1 MEFNEKSILFAS
13 LLGSKVAQQIPRFET
28 VQNEIGK
35 RVLPPISFLPFNNI
49 KVKINTADDELGEH
63 STGGTGI
70 WKSDNQKEK
79 ERLLG
84 YNSND
89 LLWMADAPKSESE
102 QFFPFTFIDS
112 ETGEKFLLPYEPMLS
127 ISSKNN
133 IVKRTVAKIGSEEK
147 QQGTVKE
154 RWSRDDYEIKI
165 TGVLIGSILTGDVS
179 QCFPR
184 NDFQKLRDIL
194 IKKKKWGIYCEPLQL
209 LGINWIVVEEMNFPF
224 TKGENVQAYEIS
236 AISDFE
242 YSLLLD
248 DKDVPNVF

>member
-35 RVLPPISFLPFNNI
+35 RVLPPISFLPFKNNP
-49 KVKINTADDELGEH
+49 VKINEPEGNFNPGE
-63 STGGTGI
+63 
-70 WKSDNQKEK
+70 
-79 ERLLG
+79 
-84 YNSND
+84 
-89 LLWMADAPKSESE
+89 LWMADAPKSESE

-154 RWSRDDYEIKI
+154 RWSRDDFEIKI

-236 AISDFE
+236 VISDFE
-242 YSLLLD
+242 YSLLLEETD
-248 DKDVPNVF
+248 IQDVF

>member
-35 RVLPPISFLPFNNI
+35 RVLPPISFLPFKNNP
-49 KVKINTADDELGEH
+49 VKINEPEGNFNPGE
-63 STGGTGI
+63 
-70 WKSDNQKEK
+70 
-79 ERLLG
+79 
-84 YNSND
+84 
-89 LLWMADAPKSESE
+89 LWMADAPKSESE

-133 IVKRTVAKIGSEEK
+133 IVKRTVAKADDFK
-147 QQGTVKE
+147 YQGTVKE

-179 QCFPR
+179 QCYPKE
-184 NDFQKLRDIL
+184 DFEKLKNFL
-194 IKKKKWGIYCEPLQL
+194 EGKSSWMVYCEPLQL
-209 LGINWIVVEEMNFPF
+209 LGINRIVIEEMSFPF

-236 AISDFE
+236 ALSDFDFN
-242 YSLLLD
+242 LLLEE
-248 DKDVPNVF
+248 KDVLQS

>member
-35 RVLPPISFLPFNNI
+35 RVLPPISFLPFKNNP
-49 KVKINTADDELGEH
+49 VKINEPEGNFNPGE
-63 STGGTGI
+63 
-70 WKSDNQKEK
+70 
-79 ERLLG
+79 
-84 YNSND
+84 
-89 LLWMADAPKSESE
+89 LWMADAPKSESE
-102 QFFPFTFIDS
+102 QFFPFTFINS
-112 ETGEKFLLPYEPMLS
+112 KTGEKFLLPYEPMLS

-154 RWSRDDYEIKI
+154 RWSRDDFEIKI

-194 IKKKKWGIYCEPLQL
+194 IKKKKWGIQCEPLQL
-209 LGINWIVVEEMNFPF
+209 LGIDWIVVEEMNFPF

-236 AISDFE
+236 VISDFE
-242 YSLLLD
+242 YSLLLEETD
-248 DKDVPNVF
+248 IQDVF

>member
-35 RVLPPISFLPFNNI
+35 RVLPPISFLPFKNNP
-49 KVKINTADDELGEH
+49 VKINEPEGNFNPGE
-63 STGGTGI
+63 
-70 WKSDNQKEK
+70 
-79 ERLLG
+79 
-84 YNSND
+84 
-89 LLWMADAPKSESE
+89 LWMADAPKSESE

-133 IVKRTVAKIGSEEK
+133 IVKRTVAKIGSEVK

-154 RWSRDDYEIKI
+154 RWSRDDFEIKI

-236 AISDFE
+236 VISDFE

-248 DKDVPNVF
+248 DKDVENVF

>member
-35 RVLPPISFLPFNNI
+35 RVLPPISFLPFKNNP
-49 KVKINTADDELGEH
+49 VKINEPEGNFNPGE
-63 STGGTGI
+63 
-70 WKSDNQKEK
+70 
-79 ERLLG
+79 
-84 YNSND
+84 
-89 LLWMADAPKSESE
+89 LWMADAPKSESE

-165 TGVLIGSILTGDVS
+165 TGALIGSILTGDVS

-194 IKKKKWGIYCEPLQL
+194 IKKKKWGVQCEPLQL
-209 LGINWIVVEEMNFPF
+209 LGIDWIIVEEMNFPF

-236 AISDFE
+236 VISDFE

-248 DKDVPNVF
+248 DKDVENVF

>member
-28 VQNEIGK
+28 IQNKLGK
-35 RVLPPISFLPFNNI
+35 HVLPLPPRI
-49 KVKINTADDELGEH
+49 LIPVASWDSRAGYE
-63 STGGTGI
+63 STGDVKAG
-70 WKSDNQKEK
+70 E
-79 ERLLG
+79 
-84 YNSND
+84 
-89 LLWMADAPKSESE
+89 LWMADAPKSESE

-154 RWSRDDYEIKI
+154 RWSRDDFEIKI

-209 LGINWIVVEEMNFPF
+209 LGINWIVIEEMSFPF

>member
-102 QFFPFTFIDS
+102 QFFPFTFIDGKNRY
-112 ETGEKFLLPYEPMLS
+112 TLPYEPMIS
-127 ISSKNN
+127 ISSANN
-133 IVKRTVAKIGSEEK
+133 IVERTVAKAGSDAQYE
-147 QQGTVKE
+147 GTVKE
-154 RWSRDDYEIKI
+154 RWSRGDWEVNI

-179 QCFPR
+179 QCFPKS
-184 NDFQKLRDIL
+184 DFEKLRDIL
-194 IKKKKWGIYCEPLQL
+194 QLRKNWKINCSPLEL
-209 LGINWIVVEEMNFPF
+209 LGIHSIVIYDMNFPF
-224 TKGENVQAYEIS
+224 TKGENVQAYEIT
-236 AISDFE
+236 AKSDFDFN
-242 YSLLLD
+242 LLLEE
-248 DKDVPNVF
+248 KDVLQS

>member
-35 RVLPPISFLPFNNI
+35 RVLPPISFLPFKNI

-102 QFFPFTFIDS
+102 QFFPFTLID
-112 ETGEKFLLPYEPMLS
+112 ELGREFLLPYEPMLS

-133 IVKRTVAKIGSEEK
+133 IVKRTVAKADDFK
-147 QQGTVKE
+147 YQGTVKE

-179 QCFPR
+179 QCYPKE
-184 NDFQKLRDIL
+184 DFEKLKNFL
-194 IKKKKWGIYCEPLQL
+194 EGKSSWMVYCEPLQL
-209 LGINWIVVEEMNFPF
+209 LGINRIVIEEMSFPF

-236 AISDFE
+236 ALSDFDFN
-242 YSLLLD
+242 LLLEE
-248 DKDVPNVF
+248 KDVLQS

>member
-35 RVLPPISFLPFNNI
+35 RVLPPISFLPFKNNP
-49 KVKINTADDELGEH
+49 VKINEPEGNFNPGE
-63 STGGTGI
+63 
-70 WKSDNQKEK
+70 
-79 ERLLG
+79 
-84 YNSND
+84 
-89 LLWMADAPKSESE
+89 LWMADAPKSESE
-102 QFFPFTFIDS
+102 QFFPFTLRD
-112 ETGEKFLLPYEPMLS
+112 ELGREFLLPYEPMLS

-154 RWSRDDYEIKI
+154 RWSRDDFEIKI

-209 LGINWIVVEEMNFPF
+209 LGINWIVIEEMNFPF

>member
-1 MEFNEKSILFAS
+1 
-13 LLGSKVAQQIPRFET
+13 
-28 VQNEIGK
+28 
-35 RVLPPISFLPFNNI
+35 
-49 KVKINTADDELGEH
+49 
-63 STGGTGI
+63 
-70 WKSDNQKEK
+70 
-79 ERLLG
+79 
-84 YNSND
+84 
-89 LLWMADAPKSESE
+89 
-102 QFFPFTFIDS
+102 
-112 ETGEKFLLPYEPMLS
+112 MLS

-154 RWSRDDYEIKI
+154 RWSRDDFEIKI

>member
-35 RVLPPISFLPFNNI
+35 RVLPPISFLPFKNNP
-49 KVKINTADDELGEH
+49 VKINEPEGNFNPGE
-63 STGGTGI
+63 
-70 WKSDNQKEK
+70 
-79 ERLLG
+79 
-84 YNSND
+84 
-89 LLWMADAPKSESE
+89 LWMADAPKSESE

-179 QCFPR
+179 QCYPKE
-184 NDFQKLRDIL
+184 DFEKLKNFL
-194 IKKKKWGIYCEPLQL
+194 EGKSSWMVYCEPLQL
-209 LGINWIVVEEMNFPF
+209 LGINRIVIEEMSFPF

-236 AISDFE
+236 ALSDFDFN
-242 YSLLLD
+242 LLLEE
-248 DKDVPNVF
+248 KDVLQS

>member
-35 RVLPPISFLPFNNI
+35 RVLPPISFLPFKNNP
-49 KVKINTADDELGEH
+49 VKINEPEGNFNPGE
-63 STGGTGI
+63 
-70 WKSDNQKEK
+70 
-79 ERLLG
+79 
-84 YNSND
+84 
-89 LLWMADAPKSESE
+89 LWMADAPKSESE
-102 QFFPFTFIDS
+102 QFFPFTFIDA

-133 IVKRTVAKIGSEEK
+133 IVKRTVAKADDFK
-147 QQGTVKE
+147 YQGTVKE

-194 IKKKKWGIYCEPLQL
+194 IKKKKWGVQCEPLQL
-209 LGINWIVVEEMNFPF
+209 LGIDWIIVEEMNFPF

-236 AISDFE
+236 VISDFE

-248 DKDVPNVF
+248 DKDVENVF